1 MKLSKTS
8 VVALFGLLLIVI
20 QPLQVEVS
28 GTGAW
33 ITISFNKAEAGQD
46 RRVARRTSRRTASR
60 QNCGSSWC

>member
-33 ITISFNKAEAGQD
+33 ITISFNKAEAG
-46 RRVARRTSRRTASR
+46 
-60 QNCGSSWC
+60 

>member
-8 VVALFGLLLIVI
+8 VVALFGLLLIVL
-20 QPLQVEVS
+20 QPLQVEVN

-33 ITISFNKAEAGQD
+33 VAMSFNEAEASED